1 MKFFECEI
9 KKIELMKYI
18 KSNLKDYMLTEKDEE
33 YQERYGFYTSASYN
47 IKPNNF
53 KGGQLKSSIHIDRED
68 NSVRVFG
75 GDKVEATKLLNKF
88 NRFPIDRKLII
99 ERYKEVYEIASKLKF
114 YDGSSSD
121 NIIKDF
127 EQWFNDTD
135 MIRSDIE
142 ASLKYG
148 VVGKTTTGRSKAIK
162 GQVYL
167 NEHYYID
174 KNLSIIT
181 CHNLEFPMK
190 GLFKLKISIF
200 NDGIQ
205 TKSYLT
211 ITENGTHHDVSD
223 INVFRQLIEARFLD
237 RYQAAIKKWVG
248 VEEAEF
254 NEDYLLVLEMVKF

>member
-18 KSNLKDYMLTEKDEE
+18 KANLKDYMLTEEDEE

-53 KGGQLKSSIHIDRED
+53 KGGQLKSSLHIDRED
-68 NSVRVFG
+68 NIVKVFG
-75 GDKVEATKLLNKF
+75 GDKVEATQLLNKF
-88 NRFPIDRKLII
+88 NRLPIDRKIII
-99 ERYKEVYEIASKLKF
+99 ERFKEVYQIASRLKF
-114 YDGSSSD
+114 YDGSSTD
-121 NIIKDF
+121 KIIKDF
-127 EQWFNDTD
+127 EKWFDNADI
-135 MIRSDIE
+135 IRPNIE

-148 VVGKTTTGRSKAIK
+148 VVGKTTTGRGKATK

-174 KNLSIIT
+174 KDLNIIT

-190 GLFKLKISIF
+190 GLFKLKISMF
-200 NDGIQ
+200 NDGIE

-223 INVFRQLIEARFLD
+223 INVFRQRIEARFLD
-237 RYQAAIKKWVG
+237 RYQAAIKKWLG
-248 VEEAEF
+248 VEQAEF
-254 NEDYLLVLEMVKF
+254 SEDYLLVLEMVKF